1 MLFVRRLI
9 FQVIKKKQFICFSFK
24 INSKNNFS
32 ISRSVFYSR
41 NVCVSNRN
49 IYISY
54 IHTVAYVSFP
64 SCLNREDQYVVSFS
78 IFLIT
83 RSTNC
88 KDLPLSWKLILFIHI
103 TIEVRIPSVCPTAG
117 QIKRKEIFTLFS
129 RAQNI

>member
-1 MLFVRRLI
+1 MCFLYVCSVYLCRFI
-9 FQVIKKKQFICFSFK
+9 FQVL
-24 INSKNNFS
+24 NSYNFT
-32 ISRSVFYSR
+32 ILRSVFYSR

-49 IYISY
+49 IYISC

-64 SCLNREDQYVVSFS
+64 SFVLTARISMLFLLCLSQA

-88 KDLPLSWKLILFIHI
+88 KDLSLSWKRILFIHI
-103 TIEVRIPSVCPTAG
+103 TIEVRIPPVCPTAG
-117 QIKRKEIFTLFS
+117 QIKCKVIFTSFS